1 MTSST
6 NRKRTPP
13 PTPKRLRPSIRRDV
27 VHPSDFLKYN
37 FTFACEQ
44 CSHFAPSNDTT
55 KDNGGLCTI
64 GYSAEPHQR
73 EANLKSYE
81 LSGRMAFCR
90 FLEVD

>member
-1 MTSST
+1 M
-6 NRKRTPP
+6 RFIP
-13 PTPKRLRPSIRRDV
+13 I
-27 VHPSDFLKYN
+27 DFLKYD

-44 CSHFAPSNDTT
+44 CSHFAPNNDPQ
-55 KDNGGLCTI
+55 KESGGGLCTI
-64 GYSAEPHQR
+64 GYSTEPHRR